1 MRLKDA
7 YDVVVIGGG
16 VIGTSI
22 AARLSQTTVSVCLLE
37 RASDLCEG
45 TSKGNAGV
53 TVASFAAPDSLEGQL
68 VKESFRRWEDIS
80 ERLDV
85 PFARVGALVIALEKP
100 GLDPTAGEAHSRAD
114 ALELEQIAAETRRF
128 GSDARV
134 LSGSEARALEPHLSP
149 LVSAAALLPDEGII
163 DSIGLVFAY
172 ARLAALNG
180 TDVIRDCRVTGFDRD
195 DGRLARV
202 HTTRG
207 TTSARFVVNAA
218 GLQVGE
224 VSRLASGDRL
234 QPTPRHGQYWVLDP
248 EWESSPSRIL
258 IPLRGPA
265 PQTRGVQIV
274 PTTRGGTLI
283 GPTSEDTT
291 DPADTSTHPARA
303 EFLIS
308 EARKLL
314 RDQLRPAP
322 VIKSFA
328 ANRVVVGEQSLLL
341 RPDTTIENLIHA
353 SNRAIGVS
361 CSPALA
367 DHTLQLLRDAG
378 LRAEERNGATD
389 QLPSAPRLRRQIA
402 RTSETASDG
411 EPAATVFG
419 SAVCA
424 CSQVGEAEILEALE
438 GPTGALSLDGVRKRT
453 GAMAGRCQG
462 TLCLR
467 DIAQICSRRLG
478 CTLGE
483 LLMTPEPL
491 PTPSTSRVG

>member
-16 VIGTSI
+16 VIGTSV

-53 TVASFAAPDSLEGQL
+53 TVSSFAAPDSLEGLL
-68 VKESFRRWEDIS
+68 VKESFRRWEDIT

-85 PFARVGALVIALEKP
+85 PFTRVGALVVALAEP
-100 GLDPTAGEAHSRAD
+100 RHDPMAETHSLAD
-114 ALELEQIAAETRRF
+114 TLELEQIAAETRRF

-134 LSGSEARALEPHLSP
+134 LSGSEARALEPHLSS
-149 LVSAAALLPDEGII
+149 LVTAAALLPDEGII
-163 DSIGLVFAY
+163 DSIRLVFAY

-180 TDVIRDCRVTGFDRD
+180 TDIIRDCQVTGFDHD
-195 DGRLARV
+195 DRRLARV

-207 TTSARFVVNAA
+207 TTSARFVVNAT

-224 VSRLASGDRL
+224 VSRLAHGDRL

-248 EWESSPSRIL
+248 DWEPSPSRIL

-283 GPTSEDTT
+283 GPSSEDTT
-291 DPADTSTHPARA
+291 DPADTSTDASRA
-303 EFLIS
+303 GFLIK

-314 RDQLRPAP
+314 SDQLRPAP

-378 LRAEERNGATD
+378 LKAEERNGAID
-389 QLPSAPRLRRQIA
+389 RLPSAPRLRGQIA
-402 RTSETASDG
+402 RTRETASEG
-411 EPAATVFG
+411 ATAATVFD
-419 SAVCA
+419 SVVCA
-424 CSQVGEAEILEALE
+424 CSQVGEAEVLAALE
-438 GPTGALSLDGVRKRT
+438 GPIGALSLDGVRKRT

-467 DIAQICSRRLG
+467 DVAQICATRLG
-478 CTLGE
+478 CPLEEFLMAAEPPILG
-483 LLMTPEPL
+483 
-491 PTPSTSRVG
+491 TSHVG